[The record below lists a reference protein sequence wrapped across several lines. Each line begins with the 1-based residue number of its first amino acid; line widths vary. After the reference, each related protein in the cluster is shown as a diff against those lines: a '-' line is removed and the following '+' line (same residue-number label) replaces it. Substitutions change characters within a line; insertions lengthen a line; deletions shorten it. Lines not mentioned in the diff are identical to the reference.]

1 MAGHDDPYAVLGV
14 ARSASQAEIKAAY
27 LALVGKYHPDRHQDN
42 PLADLATE
50 RLAEL
55 NQAYELLSDPA
66 RRAAYDAGARER
78 REQAPARR
86 WKARHAMGAM
96 LLLLA
101 FPLLIRG
108 VVALFRLGRLL
119 LARLFGAGGAIAGGR
134 AAALVVLVA
143 LVVAV
148 VAWRR
153 KARASA
159 GPPVAGHDP
168 NQRT

>member
-1 MAGHDDPYAVLGV
+1 MAANDDPYAVLGV

-27 LALVGKYHPDRHQDN
+27 QTLVGKYHPDRHQGN

-55 NQAYELLSDPA
+55 NQAYDLLSEPA
-66 RRAAYDAGARER
+66 RRAAHDAGARER
-78 REQAPARR
+78 RDQAPARR
-86 WKARHAMGAM
+86 WTARHAFGAM
-96 LLLLA
+96 LVLLA
-101 FPLLIRG
+101 LPLLIRG
-108 VVALFRLGRLL
+108 AVGLFRLGRLL

-143 LVVAV
+143 LAVAV
-148 VAWRR
+148 AAWRR
-153 KARASA
+153 RARAA
-159 GPPVAGHDP
+159 GPPPTGHDGP

>member
-1 MAGHDDPYAVLGV
+1 MAGNDDPYALLGV

-27 LALVGKYHPDRHQDN
+27 HRLVGKYHPDRHQDN
-42 PLADLATE
+42 PLADLATA

-66 RRAAYDAGARER
+66 LRDAHDPGARSRRA
-78 REQAPARR
+78 QVPVRR
-86 WKARHAMGAM
+86 WTSRHAFGTM

-101 FPLLIRG
+101 LPLLVRG

-143 LVVAV
+143 MVVAV

-153 KARASA
+153 KARASG
-159 GPPVAGHDP
+159 GPPVAGHGP
-168 NQRT
+168 SQRT

>member
-1 MAGHDDPYAVLGV
+1 VIANSDDPYAVLGV

-27 LALVGKYHPDRHQDN
+27 QTLVGKYHPDRHQDN

-55 NQAYELLSDPA
+55 NQAYALLSDRA
-66 RRAAYDAGARER
+66 RRAAFDAGARER
-78 REQAPARR
+78 RDQAPARR
-86 WKARHAMGAM
+86 WTARHALGAM
-96 LLLLA
+96 LVLLTL
-101 FPLLIRG
+101 PLLIRG
-108 VVALFRLGRLL
+108 IVALFRLGRLL

-143 LVVAV
+143 LVVVV

-153 KARASA
+153 KGRAA
-159 GPPVAGHDP
+159 GPPPADHGP

>member
-1 MAGHDDPYAVLGV
+1 MAGNDDPYTVLGV

-27 LALVGKYHPDRHQDN
+27 LTLVRKYHPDRHHDN

-66 RRAAYDAGARER
+66 RRDAHDAGARER
-78 REQAPARR
+78 HERAPARR
-86 WKARHAMGAM
+86 WTTRHAFGAM
-96 LLLLA
+96 LLLLVL
-101 FPLLIRG
+101 PLLIRG
-108 VVALFRLGRLL
+108 GVALFRLGRLL

-134 AAALVVLVA
+134 AAALVVLVIV
-143 LVVAV
+143 VVAV

-159 GPPVAGHDP
+159 GPPVAGHGP